1 MHMHASH
8 RHEASAHASA
18 QHMLGN
24 MNRML
29 WLGALL
35 NLLYVLIEAGAGLW
49 THSLALVA
57 DAGHNLMDV
66 LSLVISLLAFRL
78 LRINPNQQF
87 TYGYRKTTILAA
99 LLNAVIL
106 LITVGAIGVE
116 AVKRMIHPEII
127 SGIEVSII
135 AGCGILVNGAT
146 AFLFY
151 RYQHQDLNMK
161 GAFLHMFA
169 DAVVSVAV
177 VVSGL
182 LIAAFHWYWIDPLI
196 SFMVLAVILVSTWKL
211 LKESLRLSLDGVPK
225 DVDVQDLTRRM
236 EQVKGVKNVHHVHV
250 WAMSTLENA
259 LTAHV
264 VVDQQL
270 SVAESSRIRH
280 ELEAVIREMHIQHST
295 FEMETPAEACTHT
308 ACCPPANKSSSFLAS
323 HEASYSHH

>member
-1 MHMHASH
+1 MHASH
-8 RHEASAHASA
+8 HHEHTWQGAS
-18 QHMLGN
+18 QPVVEK
-24 MNRML
+24 MNRIL

-35 NLLYVLIEAGAGLW
+35 NFLYVLAEAGAGLW
-49 THSLALVA
+49 LHSLSLVA

-78 LRINPNQQF
+78 LRISPNQQF

-106 LITVGAIGVE
+106 LITVGAIGME
-116 AVKRMIHPEII
+116 TVKRMLHPPAIA
-127 SGIEVSII
+127 GIDVSIV
-135 AGCGILVNGAT
+135 AGCGILINGLT
-146 AFLFY
+146 AFLFF

-169 DAVVSVAV
+169 DALVSVAV
-177 VVSGL
+177 VISGL
-182 LIAAFHWYWIDPLI
+182 LMAAFRWYWLDPVI
-196 SFMVLAVILVSTWKL
+196 SFAVLAVILISTWNL
-211 LKESLRLSLDGVPK
+211 LKESLRLSLDGVPR

-280 ELEAVIREMHIQHST
+280 ELEAVIRDMHIQHST
-295 FEMETPAEACTHT
+295 FEMETPADACTHGD
-308 ACCPPANKSSSFLAS
+308 CCVAAQQNSSSPAS
-323 HEASYSHH
+323 HETPYSIH